1 MNHDS
6 SVDTRTDLSLITEA
20 TVCEIENK
28 KINSD
33 GFFDQSNKRF
43 RDGTFQNSENQE
55 NSQLHTAHETSIPAT
70 STVLG
75 KPIHGQEIPVN
86 NNTYKTRDQ
95 LLKLLDCM
103 VLAFNV
109 ADFDILAKT
118 LSESFAS
125 DATVK
130 IRLFPKETNHY
141 FQTNMSLENFTSTG
155 ISSVLLLWMLL
166 HKTHPDGVMQI
177 IDKRICYRQ
186 ILHKPWV
193 SAPAITAVPSNYKES
208 DGAAGVPSSSPT
220 ATTVPPHT
228 SPTVAAGPV
237 SIIETVIKFTGYCIT
252 LHSIHE
258 LYCVLAEEGL
268 ALLTP
273 QTPTGPESSTC
284 TPPTTAAAKQLRPEV
299 FSEYISAFLAHE
311 LLSASSISAG
321 TAGDQTGGN
330 GWEGSLFTAATSPKQ
345 HQQSKQIQHRDCGYL
360 IDIVQI
366 FNNHGLVVDFTFNVL
381 SAESTH

>member
-6 SVDTRTDLSLITEA
+6 SVDTRDTRTDISSIPVVEA
-20 TVCEIENK
+20 TVCEIESK
-28 KINSD
+28 KINPESFSD
-33 GFFDQSNKRF
+33 HSNKRF
-43 RDGTFQNSENQE
+43 RDGTFQYQG
-55 NSQLHTAHETSIPAT
+55 NSQFQTVDETSLPAT
-70 STVLG
+70 NTAALSKTVN
-75 KPIHGQEIPVN
+75 GQEIPVN

-95 LLKLLDCM
+95 LLKLLDSM

-109 ADFDILAKT
+109 ADFDIFAKT
-118 LSESFAS
+118 LSGSFTS
-125 DATVK
+125 NATVK
-130 IRLFPKETNHY
+130 IRLFPKETNPY
-141 FQTNMSLENFTSTG
+141 FQTNMSLENNFTTTG

-193 SAPAITAVPSNYKES
+193 SAPAVAAVSNDYKES
-208 DGAAGVPSSSPT
+208 NITEGIPSSSPT
-220 ATTVPPHT
+220 ATATVPPHT
-228 SPTVAAGPV
+228 SPTVAAAPV
-237 SIIETVIKFTGYCIT
+237 SIIETVIKFTGSCIT

-273 QTPTGPESSTC
+273 QTPTGPESST
-284 TPPTTAAAKQLRPEV
+284 TSPPTTTAAAKQLRPEV

-321 TAGDQTGGN
+321 TVDEQAGGD
-330 GWEGSLFTAATSPKQ
+330 GWEGSLSTAAP
-345 HQQSKQIQHRDCGYL
+345 
-360 IDIVQI
+360 
-366 FNNHGLVVDFTFNVL
+366 NNTNRVNRY
-381 SAESTH
+381 SIEIAPI